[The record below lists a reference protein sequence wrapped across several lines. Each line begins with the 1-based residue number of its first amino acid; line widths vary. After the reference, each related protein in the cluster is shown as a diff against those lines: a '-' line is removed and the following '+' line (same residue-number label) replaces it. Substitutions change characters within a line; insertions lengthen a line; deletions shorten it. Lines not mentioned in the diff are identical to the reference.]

1 MSEQNNERLIFWSF
15 FKRIEA
21 ELSYER
27 WIDKYLLFEAT
38 VMGHYLPYDD
48 NWTAFRRFC
57 KALYLQN
64 QNDEVKFDQILT
76 EAIEEEKKYFLSLL
90 VKEEISPVRETTPTL
105 QEGTP
110 AASQNNETPLDTSTN
125 EGQTDGQETGET
137 NNQIK
142 TIPYYFNP
150 QLREDFTP
158 THEATGI
165 NTAFYPSANFLFT
178 DEYFPVTRRQMSK
191 AWQYLRRKEPKGWS
205 NKINLVATIKEIARQ
220 GMFLQPTFHRGMENK
235 KDTLIIFADCR
246 GSMTPFAEYT
256 QRLIH
261 SAKHNGGHSQAPVYY
276 FQNYPLGVLYQQPN
290 LSEPIKISEA
300 LAHTNPQGTIAII
313 ISDAGAARGY
323 DEENLEKRNTI
334 RVGLIETFLLQL
346 NEKVAHVVWLNPIPK
361 HRWHES
367 AANYINKKNLVS
379 VMAPVF
385 DENYFDFQGIIN
397 LLLKQKKQ

>member
-1 MSEQNNERLIFWSF
+1 MSEHNNERLIFWSF

-38 VMGHYLPYDD
+38 VMGHHLPYDD
-48 NWTAFRRFC
+48 DWTAFRRFC

-90 VKEEISPVRETTPTL
+90 VEEKIAIAPETPSTP

-110 AASQNNETPLDTSTN
+110 AASKNNELPPDTSKN
-125 EGQTDGQETGET
+125 KGQTDGPKTDAT
-137 NNQIK
+137 NNQTE

-150 QLREDFTP
+150 QLREDFMP
-158 THEATGI
+158 AHEATGI
-165 NTAFYPSANFLFT
+165 NTALYPSSNFLFT

-205 NKINLVATIKEIARQ
+205 DKIDIVATIKDTAQ
-220 GMFLQPTFHRGMENK
+220 HGMFLQPIFHRGMENK

-261 SAKHNGGHSQAPVYY
+261 SAKHDGGHSRAPVYY

-290 LSEPIKISEA
+290 LSEPVKISEA
-300 LAHTNPQGTIAII
+300 LAHTNPQSTIAII

-323 DEENLEKRNTI
+323 DEDNLGKRNKV
-334 RVGLIETFLLQL
+334 RLGLIETFLLQL
-346 NEKVAHVVWLNPIPK
+346 NEKVAHIVWLNPIPK

-367 AANYINKKNLVS
+367 AANDINTKNLVS